1 MKWVEI
7 IYLRSA
13 GSRQKHLI
21 DELKDQTEAI
31 RQSPDITNMEIF
43 HRHNLDSDLMIMI
56 QGESTAAHHKENGLG
71 LHLESLL
78 KAFGLVNRSL
88 WMEYTGDRANDK
100 AAYGPQA

>member
-21 DELKDQTEAI
+21 DELKEQTEAI
-31 RQSPDITNMEIF
+31 RQSPEITNLEIF

-56 QGESTAAHHKENGLG
+56 QGESIAASREENGLG

-88 WMEYTGDRANDK
+88 WMEDTDCGAND
-100 AAYGPQA
+100 